1 MLQNISN
8 FFINKKKRNSQYSN
22 TRSNSEKSTSDSL
35 NLRISADSD
44 ASSKIKDNELYE
56 LNKTIDDAESLK
68 SLNVAVTITNDDPAL
83 NSKPIFSTQKP
94 CQPVIDFPKE
104 NIGRDLKEHSESNA
118 HCTSFNLWV
127 NRQSVEANG
136 KTCVS

>member
-8 FFINKKKRNSQYSN
+8 FFINKKKRNSQNSN

-56 LNKTIDDAESLK
+56 LNITIDDAESLK
-68 SLNVAVTITNDDPAL
+68 SLNVAITITNDDPAL
-83 NSKPIFSTQKP
+83 NSKPIFST
-94 CQPVIDFPKE
+94 
-104 NIGRDLKEHSESNA
+104 
-118 HCTSFNLWV
+118 
-127 NRQSVEANG
+127 
-136 KTCVS
+136 